1 LFLKNGKMQKKVWR
15 QYGGVYSVSVNFI
28 PMLGE
33 RFFAA
38 YLHITV

>member
-1 LFLKNGKMQKKVWR
+1 MQKIVWQLLR
-15 QYGGVYSVSVNFI
+15 ALHGVSVNFN
-28 PMLGE
+28 PLLGE